1 VEVRRGVYRHYKN
14 QRYSVIDCATHTET
28 GEELVIYR
36 ALYGEH
42 RLWARPKQ
50 MFLGS
55 VTIDGRAVPRFEYLG
70 DTEKE
75 SASDEDSSDTSTV
88 RDNLKP

>member
-1 VEVRRGVYRHYKN
+1 VEARRGIYRHYKN
-14 QRYSVIDCATHTET
+14 RRYSVIDCATHTET

-36 ALYGEH
+36 ELYGEH

-55 VTIDGRAVPRFEYLG
+55 VMIDGRVTPRFEYLG
-70 DTEKE
+70 GAEDENASDTERPE
-75 SASDEDSSDTSTV
+75 TRSEA
-88 RDNLKP
+88 

>member
-1 VEVRRGVYRHYKN
+1 MEVRRGIYRHYKN
-14 QRYSVIDCATHTET
+14 RRYSVIDCATNTET

-55 VTIDGRAVPRFEYLG
+55 VTINGRAIPRFEYLG
-70 DTEKE
+70 DGEKE
-75 SASDEDSSDTSTV
+75 SPGDKTGSDT
-88 RDNLKP
+88 